1 MKVIFIAGTSHSGS
15 TLLDLMLNA
24 HPEIVSVGEVVNLPR
39 VLRYKN
45 PQRKTFR
52 CCSCGARSFW
62 ACEFWS
68 RVNRRMQERSGKSL
82 ATLDLQ
88 DRNRPGAL
96 ESALFSAISAAS
108 GKNLIVD
115 SSKLPSRLAFLLA
128 VPGIEIYP
136 VHLIRNPNGQIY
148 SMNKKH
154 GGFIRHIL
162 RYELVHAKIGRLLR
176 AVPHRVVN
184 YEDLVLQPEKTLR
197 SILEPLGLE
206 FDVRQLAWA
215 EQAKHVVPGNRI
227 RRKQESR
234 LVLDEKWKTSFTSV
248 QKKMISIGTLRSRVL
263 RRNLTTG
270 K

>member
-39 VLRYKN
+39 VLKYKN

-68 RVNRRMQERSGKSL
+68 CVNRRMQERSGKSL

-88 DRNRPGAL
+88 DRSRPGTL
-96 ESALFSAISAAS
+96 DSALFRAISEAS

-115 SSKLPSRLAFLLA
+115 SSKLPSRLASLLR
-128 VPGIEIYP
+128 VPGLEIYP
-136 VHLIRNPNGQIY
+136 IHLIRNPNGHIY

-162 RYELVHAKIGRLLR
+162 RYEFVHAQIRRLLKS
-176 AVPHRVVN
+176 VPHRVVN

-197 SILEPLGLE
+197 GILEPLGLA
-206 FDVRQLAWA
+206 FDLRQLAWA
-215 EQAKHVVPGNRI
+215 EQVKHVVPGNRI
-227 RRKQESR
+227 RRQQESK

-248 QKKMISIGTLRSRVL
+248 QKKLISIGTLPSRAL
-263 RRNLTTG
+263 RRNHVTG
-270 K
+270 Q